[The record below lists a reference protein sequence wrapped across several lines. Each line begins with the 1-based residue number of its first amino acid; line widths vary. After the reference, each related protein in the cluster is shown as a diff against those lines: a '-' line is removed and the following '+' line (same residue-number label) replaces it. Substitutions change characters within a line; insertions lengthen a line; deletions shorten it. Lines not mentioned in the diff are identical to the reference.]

1 MNCANAS
8 GFRDGSQYMYYEN
21 RLKTFNTWPKQIV
34 PTKFALAKC
43 GFFYEGY
50 TDEVKC
56 FACNVRIKDWE
67 RTDEPWQEHQ
77 KWSPACEYIKM
88 VGWNTQEDV
97 PNNSTLFKGPSST
110 DDVIPPRTDSHLFV
124 KRW

>member
-77 KWSPACEYIKM
+77 KWSPACEYVKM
-88 VGWNTQEDV
+88 VGWNTGEDV
-97 PNNSTLFKGPSST
+97 T
-110 DDVIPPRTDSHLFV
+110 DKPTSYGGNLIPVLQLLKP
-124 KRW
+124 